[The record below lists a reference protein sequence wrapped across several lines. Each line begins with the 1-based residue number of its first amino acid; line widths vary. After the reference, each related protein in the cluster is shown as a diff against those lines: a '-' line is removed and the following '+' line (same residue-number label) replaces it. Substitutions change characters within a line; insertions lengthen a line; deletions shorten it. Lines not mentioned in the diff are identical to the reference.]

1 MSTYTFTTLS
11 GPTGPTGSTGAD
23 STVTGPTGNT
33 GSTGANSTVTGPTG
47 ATGTVGSN
55 LSLTTLSVS
64 GVTTSGSANISGVT
78 TTGSLAVSTNLN
90 CSGVA
95 TAATL
100 NVTGVGT
107 IGSLAVSTNLIC
119 SGVATAGRLNV
130 TGVSTVGSLGVST
143 NLSVSGITTSTYIF
157 ANSLRVYPLVG
168 NTPSTYTTGATTVAD
183 TSLGATM
190 FKFDVI
196 LQNIIFT
203 STTTPY
209 LQVGYGSTPTYSTSY
224 GGGSCFGTTVL
235 VHSTN
240 IPIWYTTV
248 TTGQRHHGIIKF
260 EYGNAT
266 AGVYVWT
273 YSGQIANASNGQVCS
288 IAGIFSWSTS
298 VGQPTAVQLTSGG
311 MTSSASALRVMGY
324 DNA

>member
-11 GPTGPTGSTGAD
+11 GPTGPTGSTGSA

-55 LSLTTLSVS
+55 LTLTTLSVS
-64 GVTTSGSANISGVT
+64 GVTTSGSVNISGIT
-78 TTGSLAVSTNLN
+78 TT
-90 CSGVA
+90 
-95 TAATL
+95 
-100 NVTGVGT
+100 
-107 IGSLAVSTNLIC
+107 GSLAVSTNLIC

-130 TGVSTVGSLGVST
+130 TGVGTVGSLGVST
-143 NLSVSGITTSTYIF
+143 NLSVSGITTSAYIF
-157 ANSLRVYPLVG
+157 ANSSRVYPLVG
-168 NTPSTYTTGATTVAD
+168 NAASTYTTGATTVAD

-196 LQNIIFT
+196 LQNIMFT

-288 IAGIFSWSTS
+288 IAGTFSWSTS